1 MRVCALCGT
10 EGKAR
15 RKVRFRLDLTPQD
28 LEINERCVVYVMLCT
43 CLYIPISCEDGK
55 NKVYGVETR
64 EDTCV
69 AISRS
74 KQVVITET
82 NVERRV

>member
-55 NKVYGVETR
+55 QSLRSRDSGGYVCSNK
-64 EDTCV
+64 
-69 AISRS
+69 S
-74 KQVVITET
+74 
-82 NVERRV
+82 